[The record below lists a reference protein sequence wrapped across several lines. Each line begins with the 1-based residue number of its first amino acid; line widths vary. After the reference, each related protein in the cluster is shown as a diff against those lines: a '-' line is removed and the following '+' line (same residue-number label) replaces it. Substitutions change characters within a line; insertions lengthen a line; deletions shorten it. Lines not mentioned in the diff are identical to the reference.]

1 MRFPILTAFLICVAS
16 SAFADGTINKIIT
29 VPDKAR
35 LESYETT
42 KAQALDEARKGGEPT
57 DIAKLN
63 DIFAASPLR
72 FSEDFDMTGNW
83 QCRTTKLGKTTPLVI
98 YSWFKCRVTDDGSG
112 WTLEKTSG
120 SQRTKGRFFTDS
132 DTRLIYL
139 GSGYI
144 AGEKPKKYGSGADTD
159 EVGYAYRMSKDSF
172 RIEFPAPARES
183 LLDVLELK
191 R

>member
-1 MRFPILTAFLICVAS
+1 MRFPILTVLLICIAH

-29 VPDKAR
+29 ASDKVR
-35 LESYETT
+35 LASHETT
-42 KAQALDEARKGGEPT
+42 KAQALSEARKGGEPA

-63 DIFAASPLR
+63 DIFAAPTLG
-72 FSEDFDMTGNW
+72 FGENFDMTGNW
-83 QCRTTKLGKTTPLVI
+83 QCRTIKLGKTTPLVI

-112 WTLEKTSG
+112 WMLEKISG

-139 GSGYI
+139 GSGFI

-159 EVGYAYRMSKDSF
+159 EVGYAYRMSTNSF
-172 RIEFPAPARES
+172 RIEFPSPALES
-183 LLDVLELK
+183 ILDVLELK

>member
-1 MRFPILTAFLICVAS
+1 MRFPILTVFLICVAN
-16 SAFADGTINKIIT
+16 SALADGTINEIIT
-29 VPDKAR
+29 ASDKAR
-35 LESYETT
+35 LESYETI
-42 KAQALDEARKGGEPT
+42 KAQALSEARNGGEPT
-57 DIAKLN
+57 DIPQLA
-63 DIFAASPLR
+63 DIFAASTLG

-112 WTLEKTSG
+112 WTLEKISG
-120 SQRTKGRFFTDS
+120 SQRTKGRFFSDS

-144 AGEKPKKYGSGADTD
+144 AGEKPKKYGASADTD
-159 EVGYAYRMSKDSF
+159 EVGYAYRTSKDSF
-172 RIEFPAPARES
+172 RIEFPAPVRES

>member
-1 MRFPILTAFLICVAS
+1 MRFPILTILLICIAH

-29 VPDKAR
+29 AADKAR
-35 LESYETT
+35 LEAHETT
-42 KAQALDEARKGGEPT
+42 KAQALSEARQGGEPA
-57 DIAKLN
+57 DIAQLN
-63 DIFAASPLR
+63 DIFAVSTLG
-72 FSEDFDMTGNW
+72 FGENFDMTGNW

-98 YSWFKCRVTDDGSG
+98 YSWFKCRVTDDGYG
-112 WTLEKTSG
+112 WMLEKISG

-172 RIEFPAPARES
+172 RIEFPAPALES
-183 LLDVLELK
+183 VLDVLELK